1 MEAHPETSEVR
12 QVARRLIPA
21 SSPEHEA
28 LLGDRRRALRED
40 LASIFTDGAPASCV
54 WEVGCGHGHF
64 LTAYA
69 GEHPGEICIG
79 IDLVGERIER
89 ATRKRDRARRA
100 QLHFIRAEARLFLEV
115 LPPAVRFSRVYVL
128 FPDPWPKS
136 RHHKHR
142 VMQPEFLSWVAARMT
157 PEGRLYFRTDFDPY
171 FHDTER
177 LITKHPAWCIADEP
191 WPFEH
196 ETVFQ
201 SRAAAHRSIVACL
214 RSETAAAIS

>member
-1 MEAHPETSEVR
+1 MEAHPETTEPTP
-12 QVARRLIPA
+12 QARGLIPA
-21 SSPEHEA
+21 STPEHQA
-28 LLGDRRRALRED
+28 LLGDRRRALGED
-40 LASIFTDGAPASCV
+40 LAAIFAAGQPASCV

-69 GEHPGEICIG
+69 GAHPGETCIG

-89 ATRKRDRARRA
+89 ATRKRDRARLA

-115 LPPAVRFSRVYVL
+115 LPLRVRFTRVYVL

-157 PEGRLYFRTDFDPY
+157 PEGRLYFRTDFEPY
-171 FHDTER
+171 FEDTAR
-177 LITKHPAWCIADEP
+177 LLAKHPAWCVADEP

-201 SRAAAHRSIVACL
+201 SRAAAHRSLVARV
-214 RSETAAAIS
+214 RSAE